1 MCFRFWLG
9 SWHAGL
15 YGLYVST
22 GGCMIRAGAAAR
34 AAAGGATVAEATTTA
49 TEGAAAGPSQFLP
62 AQNSDY

>member
-22 GGCMIRAGAAAR
+22 GGCMIRAGAATGSA
-34 AAAGGATVAEATTTA
+34 AAAGAAAGEATVAEATTTA
-49 TEGAAAGPSQFLP
+49 T
-62 AQNSDY
+62 